1 MMLLCRDYPGKN
13 CNKDEACEGNA
24 TKRLHKKRREREKEE
39 RKEVWAEK
47 KNLQRNFLEE
57 RKTREDRQN
66 AHTVK
71 SFTSLYSKR
80 KRNGTRLLVN
90 HFLCFFL
97 SFFLAGWLGGTTK
110 EEIERKAKGYLLRE
124 RESLSKARMECFG
137 VWDFVKKER
146 AKALSTYRKKE
157 WTIVKDG
164 TIAGKRRR
172 E

>member
-1 MMLLCRDYPGKN
+1 MKLAKETQQ
-13 CNKDEACEGNA
+13 K
-24 TKRLHKKRREREKEE
+24 LHKKRREKEQ

-47 KNLQRNFLEE
+47 KNVQRKNFEE
-57 RKTREDRQN
+57 RKTGENRQN

-90 HFLCFFL
+90 LFLCFFL
-97 SFFLAGWLGGTTK
+97 SFLLAGTTN

-124 RESLSKARMECFG
+124 REKERVCRRHEWNVLEFG
-137 VWDFVKKER
+137 TSSRKKR
-146 AKALSTYRKKE
+146 AKALLTYRKKE

>member
-1 MMLLCRDYPGKN
+1 MLLCRDYPGKN

-66 AHTVK
+66 AQTVK

-80 KRNGTRLLVN
+80 KRNGTKLLVN
-90 HFLCFFL
+90 LFLCFFL
-97 SFFLAGWLGGTTK
+97 SFFLSCWLAGTTK
-110 EEIERKAKGYLLRE
+110 ENRKESQRISFERERVWESVEGTNGMFWSLGLRQERK
-124 RESLSKARMECFG
+124 SKSAFN
-137 VWDFVKKER
+137 
-146 AKALSTYRKKE
+146 L
-157 WTIVKDG
+157 
-164 TIAGKRRR
+164 
-172 E
+172 